1 VDYFTLKDVK
11 DFEKEEI
18 EEAKGDLDGRTPG
31 DAINK
36 AYEELADKEDPLL
49 PPLDTIVGLTNFVES
64 TIKEWETTIKVINKN
79 F

>member
-11 DFEKEEI
+11 DFEKKKIKETKE
-18 EEAKGDLDGRTPG
+18 DFNGRTPE

-36 AYEELADKEDPLL
+36 VYEEFINKEDPPL
-49 PPLDTIVGLTNFVES
+49 PLLDTMVGLTNFVKS

-79 F
+79 L